1 MSGLRPGRESPP
13 QVVSVLLTVRETCH
27 DARQPAGRNPSVR
40 IRTVLVMSID
50 HAMTVARLAADYG
63 VSLTEIGDAMRRLDG
78 PMRNRTVAE
87 HFEGANNKRELNSN
101 TFVSQRIRISSTVV
115 FRIWATNVTWD
126 RRQIS
131 PMGLRPGGQINSG
144 HRVGS
149 ADWLGCAATLRR
161 PHRSDHR
168 SGRRCHVVRRVDR
181 RSCRVI
187 WWASTNRCCVSRLV
201 CRDSDGVGRHSGP
214 RS

>member
-1 MSGLRPGRESPP
+1 MSPMKSR
-13 QVVSVLLTVRETCH
+13 VL
-27 DARQPAGRNPSVR
+27 

-87 HFEGANNKRELNSN
+87 HFEGANNKRELKSN
-101 TFVSQRIRISSTVV
+101 TFASQRTQVLWTVV

-126 RRQIS
+126 RQQVS
-131 PMGLRPGGQINSG
+131 PMGLRPGGQINGG
-144 HRVGS
+144 HRVGN
-149 ADWLGCAATLRR
+149 ADWLGCAETLRR
-161 PHRSDHR
+161 PHRSD
-168 SGRRCHVVRRVDR
+168 RRCHVVRRVDS

-187 WWASTNRCCVSRLV
+187 WWASAN
-201 CRDSDGVGRHSGP
+201 
-214 RS
+214 